1 MNDIRSVRPQPDQ
14 TTGPNR
20 PNRVYPEIYMS
31 GLDLGRRLALTGALA
46 CAAVVAPSG
55 DSKLTRGD
63 ADSLVRKIVQINANS
78 GVPRARAD
86 RSTTITEP
94 EVNSYLRYHA
104 ASEIPAGVSEPYV
117 TIVGDGRLEG
127 RATVDLDAVRQQK
140 KRGWT
145 DPLGYISGKLPIQA
159 TGRLQTQDGVGRF
172 TLDTATIG
180 GVQVP
185 KIVLQEVVGYY
196 TRTPDKPSGISL
208 DDPFDLPARIRE
220 IKVGTG
226 QAVVV
231 Q

>member
-1 MNDIRSVRPQPDQ
+1 MFG
-14 TTGPNR
+14 T
-20 PNRVYPEIYMS
+20 
-31 GLDLGRRLALTGALA
+31 DLGRRLLLTGAIA
-46 CAAVVAPSG
+46 GAAVVAPSG
-55 DSKLTRGD
+55 DARLTRGD
-63 ADSLVRKIVQINANS
+63 ADNLVRKIVQITANS
-78 GVPRARAD
+78 GVPRAKAD

-104 ASEIPAGVSEPYV
+104 ASEIPTGVTEPYV
-117 TIVGDGRLEG
+117 TIVGGDGRLEG

-159 TGRLQTQDGVGRF
+159 TGRLQTQDGVGHF

-185 KIVLQEVVGYY
+185 KIVLQEVVSYY
-196 TRTPDKPSGISL
+196 TRRPDKPSGISL
-208 DDPFDLPARIRE
+208 DDPFELPARIRE

>member
-1 MNDIRSVRPQPDQ
+1 
-14 TTGPNR
+14 
-20 PNRVYPEIYMS
+20 MS
-31 GLDLGRRLALTGALA
+31 GTELGRRLVLTGAIA

-55 DSKLTRGD
+55 DAKLTRGE
-63 ADSLVRKIVQINANS
+63 ADSLVRKLVQITENS
-78 GVPRARAD
+78 GFARARAE

-104 ASEIPAGVSEPYV
+104 ASEIPTGVTEPYIA
-117 TIVGDGRLEG
+117 IVGGDGRLEG

-145 DPLGYISGKLPIQA
+145 DPLGYISGKLPVQA

-185 KIVLQEVVGYY
+185 KIVLQEIVSYY
-196 TRTPDKPSGISL
+196 TRRPDKPSGVSL

>member
-1 MNDIRSVRPQPDQ
+1 MFG
-14 TTGPNR
+14 T
-20 PNRVYPEIYMS
+20 EF
-31 GLDLGRRLALTGALA
+31 GRRLLWTGVI
-46 CAAVVAPSG
+46 AAAAIAGPRG
-55 DSKLTRGD
+55 DSSLTRRD
-63 ADSLVRKIVQINANS
+63 ADSLVRKLVKITENS
-78 GVPRARAD
+78 VAQRAKTE

-145 DPLGYISGKLPIQA
+145 DPLGYVTGKVPVHA
-159 TGRLQTQDGVGRF
+159 TGRLQTKDGVGRF
-172 TLDTATIG
+172 TLDSASVG
-180 GVQVP
+180 GVPVP
-185 KIVLQEVVGYY
+185 KVVLQEVVSYY
-196 TRTPDKPSGISL
+196 TRRPDNPTGVSL
-208 DDPFDLPARIRE
+208 DDPFELPARIRE